1 MLLNAGNSLNFSTY
15 RTFRDMI
22 EKAAKE
28 VPYVFSVPETYE
40 ELTGD

>member
-1 MLLNAGNSLNFSTY
+1 
-15 RTFRDMI
+15 MI

-40 ELTGD
+40 ELTGDELSVALLYWVP

>member
-1 MLLNAGNSLNFSTY
+1 
-15 RTFRDMI
+15 MI

-40 ELTGD
+40 ELTGDFFLLRGRIGYLRQKGILA

>member
-1 MLLNAGNSLNFSTY
+1 
-15 RTFRDMI
+15 MI

-40 ELTGD
+40 ELTGDKFVLHRYIGYRRKKRA

>member
-1 MLLNAGNSLNFSTY
+1 MNMILKVGTLLKFSTF
-15 RTFRDMI
+15 FRDMI